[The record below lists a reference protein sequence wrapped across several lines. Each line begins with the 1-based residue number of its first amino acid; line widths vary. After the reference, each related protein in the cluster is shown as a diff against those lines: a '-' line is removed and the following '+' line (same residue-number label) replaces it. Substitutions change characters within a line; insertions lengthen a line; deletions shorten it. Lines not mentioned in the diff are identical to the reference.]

1 MKPALNSP
9 LRLKK
14 LRPTPFD
21 LVRRAALALGTV
33 AGLGC
38 GEVAAQD
45 WRGLVIGDTG
55 DGAARAFADAYYAA
69 EAIQKWSGAAPV
81 LLRNAPHADVAEALD
96 KLLGAER
103 LVLYYAGPVQPDG
116 GLIVDGERLALA
128 ARLETLAAAGLS
140 HLLLLIENCVGTTGD
155 AAPLPDMSYE
165 AEKAGVIL
173 TLAAS
178 ARASEACP
186 VATTDGRLSDAMKVT
201 AKAQDATAADVL
213 QAFLR
218 NGSTQVLTGLDRAKA
233 AKLSVRRSS
242 GPVAD
247 TVWLMPARAQAPVR
261 PVSEARP
268 VSVATNGLRVSGAE
282 PIPST
287 PRFAALPRAE
297 GLPQPSVIVGLIE
310 GAGSA
315 DFAAAR
321 DTVDLQGS
329 EITYD
334 NLAARRRL
342 RSSDL
347 DLFGNL
353 VAAGAFDPPTPLLPQ
368 ALQSELARMGCYTNR
383 IDGDWGR
390 GSQAAAR
397 RYFEAAG
404 GSRATSLE
412 ATIELFRL
420 IISQDDVTC
429 ARPVAAVPRANG
441 NSGGSRPTQARR
453 AAPTPSNQ
461 PAQIITPG
469 TALGGVFR

>member
-1 MKPALNSP
+1 MKPALISP

-21 LVRRAALALGTV
+21 LVRRAAFALCTA

-38 GEVAAQD
+38 GAVAAQD

-69 EAIQKWSGAAPV
+69 EAIQKWSVAAPV

-103 LVLYYAGPVQPDG
+103 LVLFYAGPVQSDG
-116 GLIVDGERLALA
+116 GLFVDGEGLELA

-140 HLLLLIENCVGTTGD
+140 HLLLLVENCAGATGD
-155 AAPLPDMSYE
+155 AALPDMSYE
-165 AEKAGVIL
+165 AEKAGVVL
-173 TLAAS
+173 TMAAS
-178 ARASEACP
+178 ARAGEACP
-186 VATTDGRLSDAMKVT
+186 LATTGARLSDAMKVT
-201 AKAQDATAADVL
+201 AKAHDAAAADVL

-218 NGSTQVLTGLDRAKA
+218 NGSTQVLSGLDRANA
-233 AKLSVRRSS
+233 AKLSARRSS

-261 PVSEARP
+261 PVAEARP
-268 VSVATNGLRVSGAE
+268 VSLATNGMRMSGAG

-297 GLPQPSVIVGLIE
+297 GLPQPSVIVGLIK

-321 DTVDLQGS
+321 DTADLQGS

-334 NLAARRRL
+334 NLAARQRL
-342 RSSDL
+342 RNSDP

-368 ALQSELARMGCYTNR
+368 ALQSELTRMGCYTNR

-390 GSQAAAR
+390 GSQTAAR